1 MASRDTR
8 QEFEGIVERLTSD
21 YPSLARTGMPPF
33 TRPVLMTLLIA
44 GGLAWAL
51 LSVAMVAWGWKGVVL
66 TCVSVLAT
74 AVALA
79 VRTYRWRAGR

>member
-8 QEFEGIVERLTSD
+8 QEFEDIVERLTTD

-33 TRPVLMTLLIA
+33 PRPVLVTLLVV
-44 GGLAWAL
+44 GGLTWAF

-66 TCVSVLAT
+66 TGATVLAT